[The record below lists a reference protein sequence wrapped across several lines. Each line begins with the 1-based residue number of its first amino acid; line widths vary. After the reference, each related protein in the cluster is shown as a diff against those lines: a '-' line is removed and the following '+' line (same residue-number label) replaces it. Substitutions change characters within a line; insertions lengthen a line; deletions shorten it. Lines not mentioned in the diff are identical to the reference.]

1 MAGSIDKRDRIL
13 AGKTTIEEVY
23 NEGKDALYQWK
34 RVGDILTGA
43 GATTTGEAVSNA
55 YEVAKDGGRHHG
67 VYRRYRSTRTPE
79 IEKSIR
85 SFEKRIEEHKD
96 KINHP
101 MLYVSE
107 DIKHLHLT
115 HLITTLWPEEIID
128 FKMKIEILKGI
139 LLER

>member
-1 MAGSIDKRDRIL
+1 MKE
-13 AGKTTIEEVY
+13 KE
-23 NEGKDALYQWK
+23 K
-34 RVGDILTGA
+34 RVGDILSPATATQA
-43 GATTTGEAVSNA
+43 GAAVSNA
-55 YEVAKDGGRHHG
+55 YEAAKDGGRHHG
-67 VYRRYRSTRTPE
+67 VYKRYRCIRTPE

-107 DIKHLHLT
+107 DIKQPHLM